1 MYCGINN
8 DVIEAISPALS
19 NNRTVRY
26 LHFYEHGNVI
36 GKSGTTALCK
46 ALCDPSSF
54 KSIMDSNHH
63 LWKTMSGGPT
73 ENHLFQLCAL
83 NRNTRK
89 PNEAALTKYVH
100 HLSETETIDVMPF
113 F

>member
-1 MYCGINN
+1 
-8 DVIEAISPALS
+8 
-19 NNRTVRY
+19 
-26 LHFYEHGNVI
+26 
-36 GKSGTTALCK
+36 
-46 ALCDPSSF
+46 
-54 KSIMDSNHH
+54 
-63 LWKTMSGGPT
+63 MSGGPT

-113 F
+113 FWAGREALTACDQSNE